1 MKLIFRKLLSALL
14 VCALLIGGGA
24 MALAENIAPAQNAI
38 PAEYADSDW
47 YMEILNDA
55 ELMAQY
61 PHYAFV
67 DVNENG
73 VPALFITTT
82 GDPFITDADS
92 GLLFGCAD
100 GKPIQLMAFGG
111 QAGESFYSNEVIH
124 TLTYFNRSAGEMHI
138 QVFTLGDGVLIP
150 VTTADTYSPGHAPE
164 GNNAETV
171 YLQDGNPI
179 SEEKSDTLWQT
190 YANDLN
196 IVSFDQQVVAVR
208 AESAGTD
215 QPTYRALSIGSRG
228 SDVRALQGRLNSLGY
243 NCGRADGVF
252 GSSTKMAVIEFQ
264 EVAGLRRQDGV
275 ATAEVQ
281 SRLFAANAPAYVASA
296 PSEVESAAPS
306 MSIKAIQQR
315 LRDLGYTDAPVNGR
329 NDARFKSAL
338 KAFQSRAGLRAD
350 GIPGAK
356 TIRALQAGRAP
367 YNNDYI
373 ALQRGDTGSHV
384 AQLQR
389 KLLDLGFFTSSV
401 DGKYGSRT
409 VMAIEAYKSFFY
421 IGGNGEYVSAELVRR
436 IMNTDPLEYNNPID
450 DEDIDTVE
458 DEEILPDDYEN
469 ADTEIED
476 TEDQDTVEDS
486 YDYDTSDDD
495 EIVSDSS
502 DDDYVEDTIDD
513 TVDDS
518 FEDDVID
525 DD

>member
-24 MALAENIAPAQNAI
+24 MALAENIAPAQNAN

-179 SEEKSDTLWQT
+179 SEE
-190 YANDLN
+190 
-196 IVSFDQQVVAVR
+196 
-208 AESAGTD
+208 
-215 QPTYRALSIGSRG
+215 
-228 SDVRALQGRLNSLGY
+228 
-243 NCGRADGVF
+243 
-252 GSSTKMAVIEFQ
+252 
-264 EVAGLRRQDGV
+264 
-275 ATAEVQ
+275 
-281 SRLFAANAPAYVASA
+281 
-296 PSEVESAAPS
+296 
-306 MSIKAIQQR
+306 
-315 LRDLGYTDAPVNGR
+315 
-329 NDARFKSAL
+329 
-338 KAFQSRAGLRAD
+338 
-350 GIPGAK
+350 
-356 TIRALQAGRAP
+356 
-367 YNNDYI
+367 
-373 ALQRGDTGSHV
+373 
-384 AQLQR
+384 
-389 KLLDLGFFTSSV
+389 
-401 DGKYGSRT
+401 
-409 VMAIEAYKSFFY
+409 
-421 IGGNGEYVSAELVRR
+421 
-436 IMNTDPLEYNNPID
+436 
-450 DEDIDTVE
+450 
-458 DEEILPDDYEN
+458 
-469 ADTEIED
+469 
-476 TEDQDTVEDS
+476 
-486 YDYDTSDDD
+486 
-495 EIVSDSS
+495 
-502 DDDYVEDTIDD
+502 
-513 TVDDS
+513 
-518 FEDDVID
+518 
-525 DD
+525 